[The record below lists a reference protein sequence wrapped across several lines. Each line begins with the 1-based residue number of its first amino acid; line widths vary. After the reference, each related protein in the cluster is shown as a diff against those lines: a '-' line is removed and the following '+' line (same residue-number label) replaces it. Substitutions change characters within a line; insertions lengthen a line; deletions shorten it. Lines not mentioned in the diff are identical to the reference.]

1 MTQVSSD
8 PQSAICS
15 RVNDRKLKVVL
26 AESATRNEPRGG
38 GEIVEAAGTE
48 GPKAHIH

>member
-1 MTQVSSD
+1 MTD
-8 PQSAICS
+8 AIAKMAFLEAMS
-15 RVNDRKLKVVL
+15 PDRRF
-26 AESATRNEPRGG
+26 AS

>member
-1 MTQVSSD
+1 MTDVVSKMAFLE
-8 PQSAICS
+8 AIS
-15 RVNDRKLKVVL
+15 TDRRF
-26 AESATRNEPRGG
+26 AR